1 MALTSGTRLGSYEI
15 LTPLGA
21 GGMGE
26 VYRARDTRLRR
37 TVAIKILPDE
47 IASHAERRARILAE
61 ARAAAALN
69 HPGITTIYEVGEEG
83 DQIFIVMELV
93 SGKTIRAILSEG
105 PVESRVLLRLGAH
118 VAEALAAAHAHGV
131 IPGGSKPEELV
142 FQPEGRVKLL
152 DFGIASQMAVET
164 ATLTRTGSTASCLP
178 EVQCGGATA

>member
-15 LTPLGA
+15 LMPLGA

-26 VYRARDTRLRR
+26 VYRAQDTRLRR

-93 SGKTIRAILSEG
+93 SGKTCSSPIRCARHEEAFFLLSASSS
-105 PVESRVLLRLGAH
+105 VWDCRLIRRPAKD
-118 VAEALAAAHAHGV
+118 ARRKREPYL
-131 IPGGSKPEELV
+131 
-142 FQPEGRVKLL
+142 GRVTSEN
-152 DFGIASQMAVET
+152 DS
-164 ATLTRTGSTASCLP
+164 
-178 EVQCGGATA
+178 